1 MRNRIEEEFNK
12 MPIARKVMLLY
23 GWLFTLSIVAF
34 SVVLLISAKGMG
46 VGITFT
52 TLQNCA
58 ESIENYILSGKE
70 LNNDSIE
77 SIVGSNYVEYI
88 IENKTQKKVY
98 VSTNFIPDSNPE
110 AYPDNEMSLSPDI
123 EDDLN
128 LKQKKVDHGYFRILD
143 NNDYTVY
150 TKNGH
155 DFISIQNEFMC
166 GGNIYSI
173 KLFKAAVNNMFY
185 VKYLAMRLLYVDII
199 GLLFAA
205 LIGMYISRVMLRPV
219 RKIRETAERI
229 SVEDLSQRIEISG
242 PDDELKELSITFNSM
257 IDRLEQSFEQQSRFV
272 SDASHELRT
281 PISVI
286 KGYANLIN
294 RWGKDD
300 PEILQE
306 AVNNI
311 LEETDHMS
319 VMIKNLLFLAKS
331 DQHRNHVQKQ
341 PMSLNDAVADI
352 AKDLSVTDEKI
363 KVTVDLNDEDIIING
378 DPDLIKQMLWI
389 YTENA
394 MKYSGDDKEIAYRV
408 YREANF
414 ACVSVRDNGY
424 GINEEDLPHIFD
436 RFYRVDKSRNKDIPG
451 NGLGLSIAKWI
462 IEIHSG
468 KVEVKSIVGQ
478 GTEFIN
484 KFKIE

>member
-23 GWLFTLSIVAF
+23 GWLFTLSIVAI

-70 LNNDSIE
+70 LNNENIE

-88 IENKTQKKVY
+88 IENKTQNKVY
-98 VSTNFIPDSNPE
+98 VSTNFMPDANSNVYPE
-110 AYPDNEMSLSPDI
+110 NGMSLSPNL

-128 LKQKKVDHGYFRILD
+128 LKQKKVDRGYFRILD

-166 GGNIYSI
+166 GDNIYSI
-173 KLFKAAVNNMFY
+173 KLFKAAANNMFY
-185 VKYLAMRLLYVDII
+185 VQYLAMRLLYVDII

-352 AKDLSVTDEKI
+352 ARDLSVTDEKI
-363 KVTVDLNDEDIIING
+363 KVSADLSDEDIIING

-394 MKYSGDDKEIAYRV
+394 MKYSGDDKVIAYRV
-408 YREANF
+408 YREDNY

-484 KFKIE
+484 KFKVE

>member
-88 IENKTQKKVY
+88 IENKTQNKVY

-173 KLFKAAVNNMFY
+173 KLFKAAVNN
-185 VKYLAMRLLYVDII
+185 I
-199 GLLFAA
+199 
-205 LIGMYISRVMLRPV
+205 
-219 RKIRETAERI
+219 
-229 SVEDLSQRIEISG
+229 
-242 PDDELKELSITFNSM
+242 
-257 IDRLEQSFEQQSRFV
+257 
-272 SDASHELRT
+272 
-281 PISVI
+281 
-286 KGYANLIN
+286 
-294 RWGKDD
+294 
-300 PEILQE
+300 
-306 AVNNI
+306 AVC
-311 LEETDHMS
+311 
-319 VMIKNLLFLAKS
+319 
-331 DQHRNHVQKQ
+331 R
-341 PMSLNDAVADI
+341 
-352 AKDLSVTDEKI
+352 
-363 KVTVDLNDEDIIING
+363 
-378 DPDLIKQMLWI
+378 
-389 YTENA
+389 
-394 MKYSGDDKEIAYRV
+394 AYRYV
-408 YREANF
+408 HKQSNA
-414 ACVSVRDNGY
+414 
-424 GINEEDLPHIFD
+424 
-436 RFYRVDKSRNKDIPG
+436 
-451 NGLGLSIAKWI
+451 
-462 IEIHSG
+462 
-468 KVEVKSIVGQ
+468 
-478 GTEFIN
+478 
-484 KFKIE
+484 

>member
-1 MRNRIEEEFNK
+1 M
-12 MPIARKVMLLY
+12 
-23 GWLFTLSIVAF
+23 
-34 SVVLLISAKGMG
+34 
-46 VGITFT
+46 
-52 TLQNCA
+52 
-58 ESIENYILSGKE
+58 
-70 LNNDSIE
+70 
-77 SIVGSNYVEYI
+77 
-88 IENKTQKKVY
+88 
-98 VSTNFIPDSNPE
+98 
-110 AYPDNEMSLSPDI
+110 
-123 EDDLN
+123 
-128 LKQKKVDHGYFRILD
+128 
-143 NNDYTVY
+143 
-150 TKNGH
+150 
-155 DFISIQNEFMC
+155 
-166 GGNIYSI
+166 
-173 KLFKAAVNNMFY
+173 
-185 VKYLAMRLLYVDII
+185 DII

-352 AKDLSVTDEKI
+352 ARDLSVTDEKI
-363 KVTVDLNDEDIIING
+363 KVSADLSDEDIIING

-394 MKYSGDDKEIAYRV
+394 MKYSGDDKVIDYRV
-408 YREANF
+408 YREDNY

-484 KFKIE
+484 KFKVE

>member
-1 MRNRIEEEFNK
+1 

-23 GWLFTLSIVAF
+23 GWLFTLSIVAI

-70 LNNDSIE
+70 LNNENIE

-88 IENKTQKKVY
+88 IENKTQNKVY
-98 VSTNFIPDSNPE
+98 VSTNFMPDANSNVYPE
-110 AYPDNEMSLSPDI
+110 NGMSLSPNI

-128 LKQKKVDHGYFRILD
+128 LKQKKVDRGYFRILD

-166 GGNIYSI
+166 GDNIYSI
-173 KLFKAAVNNMFY
+173 KLFKAAANNMFY
-185 VKYLAMRLLYVDII
+185 VQYLAMRLLYVDII

-352 AKDLSVTDEKI
+352 ARDLSVTDEKI
-363 KVTVDLNDEDIIING
+363 KVSADLSDEDIIING

-394 MKYSGDDKEIAYRV
+394 MKYSGDDKVIAYKV
-408 YREANF
+408 YRKDNY

-484 KFKIE
+484 KFKVE